1 MPMPAAIAN
10 FDVANATVSVW
21 LFKRSGGSAGSPPV
35 YTGKWI
41 ATDDALDS
49 ALKEAVIAERAR
61 PTEVIEYG
69 LLAQNNE
76 GSVLRI
82 DKLETHADLII
93 DATANEIPARKVRNL
108 KHVQNTKFYVIKLVT
123 GDEAIYAVRQTDSS
137 WQSKKARNAI
147 SVYFADEQLGLDNDP
162 SFTLSKYVDFFIA
175 GSDVIISHKGHFES
189 VLSYRAAHANDFVEL
204 QAEQAFAALFTDI
217 APLVDYIGTNKIQLR
232 RACAIRQKG
241 HYLNADFMA
250 KLREHHGRCGL
261 VLQFNDAGLL
271 DPTPETCAD
280 IIRALLDHRLLSV
293 FSENVYDVPDA
304 TAV

>member
-1 MPMPAAIAN
+1 MPIPPALAN

-35 YTGKWI
+35 YTGKWV
-41 ATDDALDS
+41 ATDDALDA
-49 ALKEAVIAERAR
+49 ALKEAMIAERAR
-61 PTEVIEYG
+61 PTEIIEYG

-76 GSVLRI
+76 GSALRI
-82 DKLETHADLII
+82 DKLETHAGLII
-93 DATANEIPARKVRNL
+93 DATADEVPARKVKNL
-108 KHVQNTKFYVIKLVT
+108 KHVQNTRFYVIKLVA
-123 GDEAIYAVRQTDSS
+123 GDEAIYAVRQTDPS
-137 WQSKKARNAI
+137 WQSRKAKNAI
-147 SVYFADEQLGLDNDP
+147 SVYFSDEQLGLDDDP
-162 SFTLSKYVDFFIA
+162 GFTISKYVDFFIA
-175 GSDVIISHKGHFES
+175 GDDVIISHKGHFES
-189 VLSYRAAHANDFVEL
+189 VLSYRAAHTQDFVDL
-204 QAEQAFAALFTDI
+204 QAEQAFAALFTDM
-217 APLVDYIGTNKIQLR
+217 APLVAYIGTNKIQLR

-271 DPTPETCAD
+271 EPTPETCAD

-293 FSENVYDVPDA
+293 FSENIYDVPDA